1 MKKSLSSNDACLHF
15 KKGIFSFRLSARVHV
30 FLQQKIYFV
39 LLFVL
44 VGAFCFPFPFLPHV
58 QTTIATGKITE
69 DNIVS
74 PFNNSSRL
82 QIIMLPFLSTRFGF
96 VVVVVLMTGL
106 LLSSSTV
113 HAFAPVVRNRPTL
126 TTSATRLHFGFLKE
140 LGIEKP
146 SWLPD
151 FGGKK
156 DDDDAATA
164 AAATDAAAAPA
175 EGADSE
181 DEEGAPPAA
190 PKEEE

>member
-1 MKKSLSSNDACLHF
+1 MFFFNKKYILCYCLF
-15 KKGIFSFRLSARVHV
+15 LLVPFV
-30 FLQQKIYFV
+30 FL
-39 LLFVL
+39 
-44 VGAFCFPFPFLPHV
+44 FLSIPHV

-82 QIIMLPFLSTRFGF
+82 QIIMLSFLSTRFGF
-96 VVVVVLMTGL
+96 VVVVVLLTSL